1 MKNYPNSV
9 IGLHSRHHK
18 DHKDWKQEHDTNSN
32 VLADLKIEV
41 SLIKSH
47 SIQIQDNFIYRII

>member
-18 DHKDWKQEHDTNSN
+18 DWKQEHDTNIN
-32 VLADLKIEV
+32 VIAVLKVEV
-41 SLIKSH
+41 SLIKSRP
-47 SIQIQDNFIYRII
+47 IQIQDNLTYR